1 MKTILNIKNNG
12 FTLVETLVA
21 ISVLSLSILAGF
33 TAVQNSL
40 KSSITAKNQM
50 IAFYLTQD
58 AMEYIKNRRDE
69 NGLVFVN
76 TANPSANTWLDGVV
90 TVSGGAGS
98 GPCGAGKTCRID
110 SGANTVTDC
119 AGDGA
124 NCRNL
129 LQDKVFNSPTKG
141 LYGYTNGW
149 TDSGF
154 RRSISIQSIVA
165 NEEVRVTITIYWT
178 QGGTSKTFQIS
189 QSLFNRLQ

>member
-1 MKTILNIKNNG
+1 MNHKNQNKKIG

-21 ISVLSLSILAGF
+21 VSILSLSILAGF

-50 IAFYLTQD
+50 VAFYLTQD
-58 AMEYIKNRRDE
+58 AMEFIKNKRDE
-69 NGLVFVN
+69 NGLAYIN
-76 TANPSANTWLDGVV
+76 TVSPSPNTWLDGIV
-90 TVSGGAGS
+90 TSSGGAGS
-98 GPCGAGKTCRID
+98 GPCGTGKTCRID

-119 AGDGA
+119 AVDGA

-129 LQDKVFNSPTKG
+129 LQDTVTNSATKG

-178 QGGTSKTFQIS
+178 QGVLSKTFQIS
-189 QSLFNRLQ
+189 ESLFNRLQ

>member
-1 MKTILNIKNNG
+1 MKNLLNKKNNG

-21 ISVLSLSILAGF
+21 ISILSLSILSGF

-40 KSSITAKNQM
+40 KSSVTAKNQM

-58 AMEYIKNRRDE
+58 AMEFIKNKRDE
-69 NGLVFVN
+69 NGLVYIN
-76 TANPSANTWLDGVV
+76 TVSPSPNTWLDGIV
-90 TVSGGAGS
+90 TVANGAGS

-124 NCRNL
+124 NCINL
-129 LQDKVFNSPTKG
+129 RQDKVINSATKG
-141 LYGYTNGW
+141 LYGYTGGW

-154 RRSISIQSIVA
+154 RRSISIQSIVP
-165 NEEVRVTITIYWT
+165 NEEVLVTITIYWT
-178 QGGTSKTFQIS
+178 QGIQSKSFQIS

>member
-1 MKTILNIKNNG
+1 MKNFILTKKG

-21 ISVLSLSILAGF
+21 ISILSLSILAGF

-40 KSSITAKNQM
+40 KSSVTAKNQI

-58 AMEYIKNRRDE
+58 AMEFIKNKRDE
-69 NGLVFVN
+69 NGLNFIN
-76 TANPSANTWLDGVV
+76 TASPSPNTWLDGVV
-90 TVSGGAGS
+90 TVAGGVGS
-98 GPCGAGKTCRID
+98 GPCGTGKTCRID
-110 SGANTVTDC
+110 SGASTIVDC

-124 NCRNL
+124 TCRDL
-129 LQDKVFNSPTKG
+129 LQDRVVGSPTKG

-149 TDSGF
+149 STTGF

-178 QGGTSKTFQIS
+178 QGASSKTFQIS
-189 QSLFNRLQ
+189 ESLFNRLQ

>member
-1 MKTILNIKNNG
+1 MKLFLNKKING

-21 ISVLSLSILAGF
+21 VSILSLSILAGF

-40 KSSITAKNQM
+40 KSSVTAKNQM

-69 NGLVFVN
+69 NGLNYIN
-76 TANPSANTWLDGVV
+76 TVSPSPNTWLDGIV
-90 TVSGGAGS
+90 TVSGGVGS

-119 AGDGA
+119 ATDGA

-129 LQDKVFNSPTKG
+129 LQDMVFNSSTKG

-149 TDSGF
+149 TDTGF

-165 NEEVRVTITIYWT
+165 NEEVRITITIYWT